1 MILSPH
7 HARPY
12 GLPLRLALG
21 GAAMAALYLLV
32 QGGSLPD
39 TARALFGLLQQS
51 DGVSLS
57 LLAALRSLVVMSL
70 ALVTACAAAVTLV
83 RLARLLFPSLTGL
96 LSILGWLLFATPLLG
111 LVWAWAGWWIGT
123 EGGVIETL
131 LPPSPHGIGE
141 PFAEAATRH
150 LWTWLAPVLALSVP
164 LTGLL
169 LRQFSACL
177 RHTATAP
184 LTGNLRSRGHPSTRI
199 FDHHLLPLLWPAWHR
214 CVESA
219 LPAVL
224 VLDLVVEYALHF
236 PGWGGGFVN
245 ALQTADPPALAFGL
259 QLGGLLAAALCLIL
273 RLFRPHAPTSL
284 SSSAQVGF
292 SLPDLLIVCTIVLA
306 AIILTCTEAAGPLH
320 LNRTPLSSGE
330 TWWPSLENDLRA
342 CLRIV
347 GLALIGGP
355 ILASLRLTPLGV
367 WLRRYGSL
375 ETLSWSPLAVW
386 ALAWSHT
393 SGQVISIDLSLAA
406 LASVTLSIHLY
417 SSARRHTASPVF
429 EASRSLGASAWQAW
443 HRHALRPWTM
453 EFCGALLALT
463 GSILWLRILSHSLL
477 PAEKTPASASLGSFL
492 ARAAE
497 DAIHH
502 PLPLLSASMAAAVSI
517 LSLWA
522 LSRII
527 HHPHPDDA

>member
-32 QGGSLPD
+32 QGGSLLD
-39 TARALFGLLQQS
+39 TVKALFGLIPQS
-51 DGVSLS
+51 EGINLS
-57 LLAALRSLVVMSL
+57 LLAALRSLVVISL
-70 ALVTACAAAVTLV
+70 ALITACAAAVTLV
-83 RLARLLFPSLTGL
+83 SVTRLLFPVLTRL
-96 LSILGWLLFATPLLG
+96 LSTLGWLLFAAPLLG

-131 LPPSPHGIGE
+131 LPPRPHDIGE
-141 PFAEAATRH
+141 PFAEMAARH
-150 LWTWLAPVLALSVP
+150 LWTWMAPVLALSVP

-169 LRQFSACL
+169 LGQFSACL
-177 RHTATAP
+177 HHTAAAP
-184 LTGNLRSRGHPSTRI
+184 LTGHLRVRGLSSTRI
-199 FDHHLLPLLWPAWHR
+199 FDRHLLPLLWPAWHR

-219 LPAVL
+219 LAAAL
-224 VLDLVVEYALHF
+224 VLDLVVESALHV
-236 PGWGGGFVN
+236 PGWGRGFVN
-245 ALQTADPPALAFGL
+245 ALQNSEPPAIAFGL
-259 QLGGLLAAALCLIL
+259 HLSGLLAAVLCLIL
-273 RLFRPHAPTSL
+273 RLFRPRAPTSL
-284 SSSAQVGF
+284 SPSARVRF
-292 SLPDLLIVCTIVLA
+292 SVPDLLIVFTILLA
-306 AIILTCTEAAGPLH
+306 AIILTYTEAASPLH
-320 LNRTPLSSGE
+320 LNRTPLPSGE
-330 TWWPSLENDLRA
+330 TWMPSLENDLHA
-342 CLRIV
+342 CLWIV

-417 SSARRHTASPVF
+417 TSARRHTSSPVF
-429 EASRSLGASAWQAW
+429 EASRSLGASAWLAW
-443 HRHALRPWTM
+443 LHHALRPWTM
-453 EFCGALLALT
+453 EFCGALLTLT
-463 GSILWLRILSHSLL
+463 GSIWWLRILSHSLL
-477 PAEKTPASASLGSFL
+477 PAQKAIASASLGSFL

-522 LSRII
+522 LGRII